1 MCVILWNSLLIVVE
15 ETMLLLLSFFFILYI
30 YIFRGFVHVV
40 VDRLALAGCSS
51 MLSIISGSAGLKN
64 VREVSHELMEGN

>member
-15 ETMLLLLSFFFILYI
+15 ETMLLLLSLFYI

>member
-1 MCVILWNSLLIVVE
+1 
-15 ETMLLLLSFFFILYI
+15 MLLLLSLFYI